1 MLQTGTQDSDL
12 LTLGFWIKPR
22 WGLVVGRGCT
32 NCRAEQKPAILS
44 GMATEEP
51 KAPELGR
58 WQFSLRTLFVAVVF
72 VAIGSFALSNAENL
86 WVRIVSVGYTTLVIL
101 YAASLGSRMP
111 GRKGRFAASFA
122 IAGLST
128 ASGLGMLTLWL
139 ATLNIHYISI
149 GGDEIDKPF
158 NYLIVSYCLLT
169 LFVAYIC
176 GLIASHFYS
185 TRTDES

>member
-1 MLQTGTQDSDL
+1 
-12 LTLGFWIKPR
+12 
-22 WGLVVGRGCT
+22 
-32 NCRAEQKPAILS
+32 
-44 GMATEEP
+44 MATEEP

-128 ASGLGMLTLWL
+128 ASGLGMLTLWFD
-139 ATLNIHYISI
+139 TLNIHDVIVPWAESF
-149 GGDEIDKPF
+149 GVDENDKPF

-176 GLIASHFYS
+176 GLIVSHFYS
-185 TRTDES
+185 TSTDES